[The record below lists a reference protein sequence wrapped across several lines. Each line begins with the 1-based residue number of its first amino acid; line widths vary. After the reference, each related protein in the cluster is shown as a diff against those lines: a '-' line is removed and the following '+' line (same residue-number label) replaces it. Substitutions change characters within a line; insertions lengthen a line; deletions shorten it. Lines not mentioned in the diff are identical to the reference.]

1 MKAQFIF
8 TGVQPPSNT
17 YVPPGQALLFTFF
30 NMAGTELIFIVIR
43 ILRADGEIR
52 EITRTLVVLTT
63 LTGQTVIIPLTE
75 CYILSVSVRADDIDL
90 HPGQFFGRI
99 DLIGGTDINAPLIQQ
114 LECGYVSG
122 QTALS
127 FPESRHRLSIDCVPL
142 VKRVTPANPAAG
154 ANLIWTAPVNQITR
168 LLQVNWSFVASVA
181 VANRYPMLSIN
192 KGGFISFRKIDTTVV
207 VGSGAQVYYY
217 CAGSSDNYNSWVAMR
232 GLQPDFILNT
242 ADQLI
247 ISAINMDAGDT
258 ITNIS
263 ITYESRF
270 LI

>member
-17 YVPPGQALLFTFF
+17 YVPPGQALRFTFF

-52 EITRTLVVLTT
+52 EITRTLSVLTT
-63 LTGQTVIIPLTE
+63 LTGQTVVIPLTE
-75 CYILSVSVRADDIDL
+75 CYILSVSVRPDDIDL
-90 HPGQFFGRI
+90 HPGQFFGTI

-114 LECGYVSG
+114 LECGYVTG

-127 FPESRHRLSIDCVPL
+127 FPESRHRLSTDCVPL
-142 VKRVTPANPAAG
+142 VTRVAPANPAAG
-154 ANLIWTAPVNQITR
+154 ANLIWTAPVNQLTR
-168 LLQVNWSFVASVA
+168 LLQVNWIFTASA
-181 VANRYPMLSIN
+181 VVVSRYPTLAIN
-192 KGGFISFRKIDTTVV
+192 RGGVITFRKGDTTPVTA
-207 VGSGAQVYYY
+207 GTAWNYYY
-217 CAGSSDNYNSWVAMR
+217 CAGSSDNYNSYLYMR

-242 ADQLI
+242 SDQLI
-247 ISAINMDAGDT
+247 ISAINMDVADT
-258 ITNIS
+258 ITSIS